1 MTASASRPVA
11 HAGRFGRLWW
21 LPADGHGNGLD
32 DESWAPVLEVSRQ
45 VVPTLLGVLRQA
57 GVPAYVAPAGSART
71 RPREVKGRPE
81 SYQLWVGASAYGR
94 AERALITVMPYL
106 AREAARH
113 GDRAWR

>member
-1 MTASASRPVA
+1 MPDASVA
-11 HAGRFGRLWW
+11 CGGC
-21 LPADGHGNGLD
+21 LD

-71 RPREVKGRPE
+71 RPPEVKGRPE